1 MKQVIIV
8 RSDLNMRRGKEA
20 AQAAHASLTAVLAY
34 SDSPLVRRWLRDFGG
49 CKIVVSVASEGELI
63 AAYNAARD
71 AGMIC
76 ALIQDAGRTEFAGVH
91 TFTAVAI
98 GPGHSK
104 DVDAFTG
111 GMKLR

>member
-1 MKQVIIV
+1 MKQVIVV

-20 AQAAHASLTAVLAY
+20 AQAAHASLMAVTG
-34 SDSPLVRRWLRDFGG
+34 LVFTDAVREWLSDFGG

-63 AAYNAARD
+63 AAYAAARD

-76 ALIQDAGRTEFAGVH
+76 SIVQDAGRTEFGGVP
-91 TFTAVAI
+91 TYTAAAI
-98 GPGHSK
+98 GPGHIK
-104 DVDAFTG
+104 DVDAITG

>member
-20 AQAAHASLTAVLAY
+20 AQVAHACLIAALGY
-34 SDSPLVRRWLRDFGG
+34 SERHIVKAWLREGG
-49 CKIVVSVASEGELI
+49 CKIVVSVDSEAELR
-63 AAYNAARD
+63 AAYADARD

-76 ALIQDAGRTEFAGVH
+76 SLIQDAGRTEFNGVP
-91 TFTAVAI
+91 TFTAAAI
-98 GPGHSK
+98 GPGHDK
-104 DVDAFTG
+104 DVDAITG